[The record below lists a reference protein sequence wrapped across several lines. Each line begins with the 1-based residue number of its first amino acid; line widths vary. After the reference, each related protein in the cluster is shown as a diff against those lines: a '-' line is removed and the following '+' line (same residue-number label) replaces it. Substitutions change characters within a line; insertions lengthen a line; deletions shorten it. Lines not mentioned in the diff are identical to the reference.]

1 MQNILLFIA
10 GFFVLVKVACTIWYA
25 RQPDAAK
32 VTRTIQGRLLY
43 YAGKFS
49 PALFMASMLM
59 RACLPGSSF
68 RLLPIEGYVPR
79 IAFWSIMLL
88 ITVVAAI
95 IAIRQRAS
103 GQSYGLVHDRKQA
116 RK

>member
-1 MQNILLFIA
+1 MQNTLLFIA

-25 RQPDAAK
+25 RQPDATK
-32 VTRTIQGRLLY
+32 VTRTMQGRLLY

-49 PALFMASMLM
+49 PAFFMASLLI
-59 RACLPGSSF
+59 RACLPGNSF
-68 RLLPIEGYVPR
+68 RLLPIEGYMTR

-95 IAIRQRAS
+95 MAVRQRAS
-103 GQSYGLVHDRKQA
+103 GQSYGLIHDRKRA